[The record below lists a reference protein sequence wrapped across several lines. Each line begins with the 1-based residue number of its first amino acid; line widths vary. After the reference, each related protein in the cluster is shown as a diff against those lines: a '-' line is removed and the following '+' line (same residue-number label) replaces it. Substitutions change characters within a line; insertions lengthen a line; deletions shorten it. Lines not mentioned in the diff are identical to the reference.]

1 MIRFA
6 MLYFFMLVVFVAL
19 IVGPAVARRFVSIP
33 KGIPMNLLQP
43 TGQNNNDT
51 LGRTQTGTAL
61 LGGGAAATG
70 GAGAGAGAGSG
81 DGSTPAVTSSPFNRA
96 RFI

>member
-1 MIRFA
+1 
-6 MLYFFMLVVFVAL
+6 MLVIFVAL
-19 IVGPAVARRFVSIP
+19 IVGPVVARRFLSIP
-33 KGIPMNLLQP
+33 SGIPMDLLQP

-70 GAGAGAGAGSG
+70 GG
-81 DGSTPAVTSSPFNRA
+81 DGGGNAATGNDAAPATTSSPFDRA

>member
-1 MIRFA
+1 
-6 MLYFFMLVVFVAL
+6 MLYFMMLVVFLAL
-19 IVGPAVARRFVSIP
+19 IVGPIVVRRFIDIP
-33 KGIPMNLLQP
+33 KGIPLDLLQP

-61 LGGGAAATG
+61 LGGGAATATG
-70 GAGAGAGAGSG
+70 GSDAAAGTADGGA
-81 DGSTPAVTSSPFNRA
+81 PATTSSPFDRA

>member
-1 MIRFA
+1 
-6 MLYFFMLVVFVAL
+6 MLYFIMLVVFVAL
-19 IVGPAVARRFVSIP
+19 IVGPIVARKFIAIP
-33 KGIPMNLLQP
+33 SNIPMDLLQP

-70 GAGAGAGAGSG
+70 GGGAAAGTTDGAAA
-81 DGSTPAVTSSPFNRA
+81 TTSSPFDRA

>member
-1 MIRFA
+1 
-6 MLYFFMLVVFVAL
+6 MLVVFLAL
-19 IVGPAVARRFVSIP
+19 IVGPIVARRFVSIP
-33 KGIPMNLLQP
+33 SIPLDLLQP

-61 LGGGAAATG
+61 LGGGAAATDG
-70 GAGAGAGAGSG
+70 GAGAGTGAGTG
-81 DGSTPAVTSSPFNRA
+81 AAAATTSSPFNRA